1 MKADQAF
8 KHRRNADSN
17 GKFYN
22 LQETINPSLARAAA
36 IADLIE
42 VANELTRD
50 TVSFETQTLF
60 LAAQAIRLEIMDAQA
75 LIEAYFEETEA
86 NTETMSPETPR
97 SVPPRFA
104 WWKRWNGDKLLQW
117 LTQTAEEAMGLDYEL
132 SQLRAANLKTGAVK

>member
-1 MKADQAF
+1 MKADQVF

-50 TVSFETQTLF
+50 TVSFETQTLS

-86 NTETMSPETPR
+86 NTE
-97 SVPPRFA
+97 
-104 WWKRWNGDKLLQW
+104 
-117 LTQTAEEAMGLDYEL
+117 AEKAG
-132 SQLRAANLKTGAVK
+132 AA